1 MGLSEVTTALNWET
15 EILHSASA
23 SDISTQSNYPKLE
36 VSIIELMQI
45 IEECLL
51 SDIHTVC
58 RFVCVMGINTVQGS
72 EYSVQCK
79 V

>member
-1 MGLSEVTTALNWET
+1 
-15 EILHSASA
+15 
-23 SDISTQSNYPKLE
+23 
-36 VSIIELMQI
+36 MQI

-79 V
+79 VYPALYDTKYSRSSMQGEFVLS